1 VAMSQIRRNLNKFHQ
16 SINSVNAN
24 AGKTNITDIV
34 AKYIAR
40 ELLLLDEGSRI
51 PTVDEYEE
59 RFGVSR
65 GTVQKAL
72 AIVDDQKVVELRKR
86 GVLGTFLYGKNLT
99 RLWQLSGWINLTG
112 AGALPSTKR
121 QEALSSAIYVAFG
134 NIQTS
139 FNFAY
144 LQGAYRRVQGMLAD
158 KYDFVVTSKGAAE
171 YLIQEMPS
179 KVRIALEL
187 EPYSFLSGYC
197 IIKQKGFPNRMIRRV
212 GIDPNSP
219 DQAHLTRR
227 LFSSPSIELVEMY
240 YARMPTAVA
249 SGDIDA
255 CIFNQD
261 AIDRGVLEYYSL
273 DSLDIE
279 DIPVNLDL
287 SDLTRA
293 VILINPKNYMIDK
306 LVVKLINPNQVA
318 EIQREVMNGKRLPIL

>member
-1 VAMSQIRRNLNKFHQ
+1 MSQIRRNLNKFHQ

-99 RLWQLSGWINLTG
+99 RLWQLSGWTNLTG

-121 QEALSSAIYVAFG
+121 QEALSSAIYVAFETSRHLSTLLTCRG
-134 NIQTS
+134 PTDVSKACWQTS
-139 FNFAY
+139 N
-144 LQGAYRRVQGMLAD
+144 
-158 KYDFVVTSKGAAE
+158 FVVTSKGAAE

-197 IIKQKGFPNRMIRRV
+197 IIKQKGF
-212 GIDPNSP
+212 
-219 DQAHLTRR
+219 Q
-227 LFSSPSIELVEMY
+227 
-240 YARMPTAVA
+240 
-249 SGDIDA
+249 
-255 CIFNQD
+255 
-261 AIDRGVLEYYSL
+261 
-273 DSLDIE
+273 
-279 DIPVNLDL
+279 
-287 SDLTRA
+287 
-293 VILINPKNYMIDK
+293 
-306 LVVKLINPNQVA
+306 
-318 EIQREVMNGKRLPIL
+318 